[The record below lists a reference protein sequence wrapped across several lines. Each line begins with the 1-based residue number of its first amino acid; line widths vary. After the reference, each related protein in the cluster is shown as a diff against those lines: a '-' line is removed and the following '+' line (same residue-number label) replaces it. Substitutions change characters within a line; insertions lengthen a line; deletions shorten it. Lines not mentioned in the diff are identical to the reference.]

1 MSINSIPFLICF
13 FVFLTIY
20 YSQRNA
26 SSQNWAIAIGS
37 LLFYLHANA
46 EMLPVLAI
54 STLIFYFIGLLIEK
68 KKRFVGPYLI
78 YGIGIVILGIFKYF
92 DFFFDSFNGVYEYID
107 EDIVEIPHFHL
118 ILALGLSF
126 YTFRMMSYALD
137 VYNGKT
143 KACHDLSR
151 FFTYVSFFPAV
162 LSGPI
167 ERFSN
172 FDSQLDIH
180 RNVNFTQMRVGFQ
193 QIVWGMFKKMVI
205 ADTAEMSVE
214 LVWKSPET
222 VWSPM
227 LILAAFLYSIQIY
240 CDFSGYSDMA
250 LGVSKMMG
258 INLTPNFKYPYFAR
272 NIQEFWRRWHISLT
286 SWFTDYVYIPLG
298 GNRCC
303 KARVYFNII
312 VVFALS
318 GLWHGQN
325 ITYLYWGVY
334 NGLLM
339 VFFAIFGATKYKDT
353 ISKITPKSISQLI
366 LTFLLASFGWIL
378 FRSPSIDAF
387 FLYCNGL
394 VSPEQ
399 WMMEPVNIFVHQPR
413 LFISLIL
420 LFFFEWKYRTE
431 EFPFSKKL
439 INPLFLA
446 IFFWFVISQRG
457 GSIDFIYYNF

>member
-1 MSINSIPFLICF
+1 
-13 FVFLTIY
+13 
-20 YSQRNA
+20 
-26 SSQNWAIAIGS
+26 
-37 LLFYLHANA
+37 
-46 EMLPVLAI
+46 
-54 STLIFYFIGLLIEK
+54 
-68 KKRFVGPYLI
+68 
-78 YGIGIVILGIFKYF
+78 
-92 DFFFDSFNGVYEYID
+92 
-107 EDIVEIPHFHL
+107 
-118 ILALGLSF
+118 
-126 YTFRMMSYALD
+126 
-137 VYNGKT
+137 
-143 KACHDLSR
+143 
-151 FFTYVSFFPAV
+151 
-162 LSGPI
+162 
-167 ERFSN
+167 
-172 FDSQLDIH
+172 
-180 RNVNFTQMRVGFQ
+180 
-193 QIVWGMFKKMVI
+193 MVI

-339 VFFAIFGATKYKDT
+339 VFLQFW
-353 ISKITPKSISQLI
+353 SNKI
-366 LTFLLASFGWIL
+366 
-378 FRSPSIDAF
+378 
-387 FLYCNGL
+387 
-394 VSPEQ
+394 
-399 WMMEPVNIFVHQPR
+399 
-413 LFISLIL
+413 
-420 LFFFEWKYRTE
+420 
-431 EFPFSKKL
+431 
-439 INPLFLA
+439 
-446 IFFWFVISQRG
+446 
-457 GSIDFIYYNF
+457 